1 MLICGPLG
9 TEPAGRL
16 ADAQPFQH
24 HHSINLRFAP
34 IFHKIEAGSYSLAS
48 RSSHQLYQSIGSS
61 YSGTR
66 RPDPRIQRQIVRA
79 LGDAQSVVNVG
90 AGTGNYE
97 PVDRRVVAVEP
108 SLAMIAQRRPGAA
121 PAIRA
126 VAEALPFCDQAFEA
140 ALAVLTLHHWTD
152 LTGGLSELRRVATRQ
167 VILLFEP
174 WVTWQFWLVEY
185 FPECLSLP
193 SEIRAPTIEDLRMHL
208 DVQTI
213 VPVPVP
219 ADCIDGFSGAYWCR
233 PQSYLDP
240 AVRSGISSLAQLSP
254 QVAERCVQRLRQDL
268 ASGEW
273 DARYGYLR
281 EMTEL
286 DLGYR
291 LLIAG

>member
-1 MLICGPLG
+1 M
-9 TEPAGRL
+9 
-16 ADAQPFQH
+16 
-24 HHSINLRFAP
+24 
-34 IFHKIEAGSYSLAS
+34 AS
-48 RSSHQLYQSIGSS
+48 NSSHQLYQNIGNS

-66 RPDPRIQRQIVRA
+66 RPDPRIQRRIVTA
-79 LGDAQSVVNVG
+79 LGDAQSVLNVG

-97 PVDRRVVAVEP
+97 PVDLRVVAVEP

-126 VAEALPFCDQAFEA
+126 VAEALPFEDQTFEA
-140 ALAVLTLHHWTD
+140 AMAILTLHHWTD
-152 LTGGLSELRRVATRQ
+152 LASGLSELRRVASRQ

-174 WVTWQFWLVEY
+174 WVSWQFWLVDY

-193 SEIRAPTIEDLRMHL
+193 SEIKAPTIEDLRMHL
-208 DVQTI
+208 DVQTV

-219 ADCIDGFSGAYWCR
+219 ADCVDGFAGAYWCR
-233 PQSYLDP
+233 PESYLDP
-240 AVRSGISSLAQLSP
+240 SVRAGISSLAQLPSE
-254 QVAERCVQRLRQDL
+254 VAERCVQRLRQDL

-281 EMTEL
+281 ELTEL

-291 LLIAG
+291 LLIAQ